1 MIEIVPLSPE
11 NELPI
16 AEHLRELV
24 LAEWPDL
31 AQSPNTDHVRIF
43 VGVRLMFE
51 VDLAVEISLTKPR
64 PVAAT
69 RLRDGGTAE
78 EASVTSGLL
87 AIEVKQHSRECFVM
101 DGPEIFPIYGRAR
114 SKRSVGK
121 QIEDG
126 VIGVKTFLKR
136 YTNEVPFIHGLGWLT
151 DMPENELRAAPAYI
165 VGREATWS
173 EMLQAAATRQRIL
186 FADPA
191 PAYRRAIE
199 TFGNVLA
206 NKRRVPPRDRAAV
219 DRLTNAAI
227 ASGRFEEVKNALG
240 SRQVRLA
247 GRAGS
252 GKSTALALLAE
263 YVARVRQERLLV
275 LTYNH
280 ALCHEIDRL
289 IRTVVNDGALV
300 DRHVRVTTLVDF
312 LAQACAELGADI
324 PRVDGRL
331 EYPKLDDAFRA
342 FLDAGT
348 AEERRSEAAILEE
361 IEPERYAFDYVC
373 VDEAQDCLD
382 SERDLLRILYSPEQM
397 VLADGIDQ
405 LVRRQTAC
413 DWTTSVKP
421 AARLHVDL
429 AQSLR
434 MSSNVAEFANA
445 MARAMGLDG
454 WRITPHPEL
463 SGGRILIVPRRYD
476 REFFDELLTSLK
488 EAKLQPR
495 ELLVCVPPSEIVVE
509 GPKRDSHVGERL
521 RSWGYAVWNGCDEEV
536 RRTEVPDNDEI
547 RVVQYASMR
556 GLEGWSTVLVAL
568 DEFYKHRVAHPNLR
582 ADDRCTPEAVA
593 KRWLLMALTRA
604 AQTLAITLSDPSS
617 EVSDWLHHAT
627 GTLPEQGRRMADLT
641 SEKGANRGIV
651 ITYGRYRGDR
661 FREFHEARMLP
672 VSRRKATRN

>member
-16 AEHLRELV
+16 AQHLRDLV

-31 AQSPNTDHVRIF
+31 AQSPNGDRVRIF

-51 VDLAVEISLTKPR
+51 VDLAVEVSLANPR
-64 PVAAT
+64 PVAGT
-69 RLRDGGTAE
+69 RMRDGGTAR
-78 EASVTSGLL
+78 EASITSALL
-87 AIEVKQHSRECFVM
+87 TIEVKQQSRESFEM
-101 DGPEIFPIYGRAR
+101 EGPEVFPVYGRAR

-121 QIEDG
+121 QIEGG
-126 VIGVKTFLKR
+126 VIGVRNFLKR
-136 YTNEVPFIHGLGWLT
+136 YTDEVPFIHGLGWLT

-173 EMLQAAATRQRIL
+173 DMLQAAATRQRIL

-191 PAYRRAIE
+191 PPYRRAIE

-219 DRLTNAAI
+219 DRLTNATI
-227 ASGRFEEVKNALG
+227 ANGRFEEVKNAVG

-263 YVARVRQERLLV
+263 YVARVRQERMLV

-289 IRTVVNDGALV
+289 IRSVVNDDALV
-300 DRHVRVTTLVDF
+300 DRHVRVATLVDF
-312 LAQACAELGADI
+312 LAAAGAELGADI
-324 PRVDGRL
+324 PRVDGRVD
-331 EYPKLDDAFRA
+331 YTRLDDTFRA
-342 FLDAGT
+342 FLDAEP
-348 AEERRSEAAILEE
+348 ADERRGEAAILKEL
-361 IEPERYAFDYVC
+361 EPDRYAFDYVC
-373 VDEAQDCLD
+373 IDEAQDCLD
-382 SERDLLRILYSPEQM
+382 SERDLLRILYAPEKM

-405 LVRRQTAC
+405 LVRRQTPC
-413 DWTTSVKP
+413 DWTTSVKRED
-421 AARLHVDL
+421 RLNVDL

-434 MSSNVAEFANA
+434 MSRNVAEFTTA
-445 MARAMGLDG
+445 MASAMGMEG

-463 SGGRILIVPRRYD
+463 SGGRIVIQPRLYD
-476 REFFDELLTSLK
+476 RAFFDEALASLK
-488 EAKLQPR
+488 AAKLHPR
-495 ELLVCVPPSEIVVE
+495 DLLVCVPPSEIIAN
-509 GPKRDSHVGERL
+509 GLTRDSRVAQAL
-521 RSWGYAVWNGCDEEV
+521 RSWGYRVWNGCDEEV
-536 RRTEVPDNDEI
+536 RRTEVPDDDEV
-547 RVVQYASMR
+547 RVVLYDSMR

-568 DEFYKHRVAHPNLR
+568 DEFYAHRVAHPNLR
-582 ADDRCTPEAVA
+582 PGDRCTPEDVA

-617 EVSDWLHHAT
+617 EVAGWL
-627 GTLPEQGRRMADLT
+627 L
-641 SEKGANRGIV
+641 GAAGASPGGVVEWRG
-651 ITYGRYRGDR
+651 
-661 FREFHEARMLP
+661 
-672 VSRRKATRN
+672 